1 MSMVYWVTNS
11 SVDLLLKLINYG
23 RSEIVFHEPSTY
35 RPKKKFQEFPLI
47 VEDTKPYY
55 HLMVKIREEDE
66 PYRGKFMLDTGAS
79 HSFMINRTSDSLLYV
94 PEPSIFSN
102 LGRGLGGDIVGDIAR
117 LDYVAWENYEFK
129 DVITT
134 FPDQDTYLIDID
146 RNYRNGT
153 VGGGMM
159 SRFRIVFDYINSK
172 LYLKKNRSY
181 KSSFEFNLSGII
193 VRASGIGL
201 NEFMVGAVRDNSAA
215 AEADVRIG
223 DQILIV
229 NGQYSKDLDLD
240 GVVGILNSKMN
251 KRIVMTVRRDG
262 KNVQVKFKLKR
273 LI

>member
-1 MSMVYWVTNS
+1 
-11 SVDLLLKLINYG
+11 
-23 RSEIVFHEPSTY
+23 
-35 RPKKKFQEFPLI
+35 
-47 VEDTKPYY
+47 
-55 HLMVKIREEDE
+55 
-66 PYRGKFMLDTGAS
+66 
-79 HSFMINRTSDSLLYV
+79 MINRTSDSLLYV

-117 LDYVAWENYEFK
+117 LDYVSWENYEFK

-172 LYLKKNRSY
+172 LYLKKNKSY

-201 NEFMVGAVRDNSAA
+201 DEFMVGAVRDNSAA

-229 NGQYSKDLDLD
+229 NGQFSKDLDLD
-240 GVVGILNSKMN
+240 GVVGILNAKMN
-251 KRIVMTVRRDG
+251 KRIVMTVRRNG